1 MPANNAFFDYLNKG
15 KAGDTDVSARLGNIE
30 KALGITTGT
39 SPDPTLSSLLGS
51 AQAKTTE
58 GTKKK
63 SGGSYGF
70 KGALRRLTAL
80 GRYPVKEIK
89 ESENLITESAPDYAQ
104 YLAGQ
109 IGRGQKSPEEASD
122 LFSAFSAAYN
132 VPGGFKT
139 AEGLGSM
146 SMGQAPAGTV
156 ERYRPFQE
164 FAAKTLGIGLTA
176 EDVKSTEE
184 AARSLGKTTPE
195 EFSQF
200 LGQKMLS
207 SPEYIRKT
215 PLAFAANLPYGGK
228 YGVGYQT
235 PQGSFTGTYRF
246 KPPSTVDYS

>member
-15 KAGDTDVSARLGNIE
+15 KAGDSDVSARLGNIE
-30 KALGITTGT
+30 KALGITTDEAANPATSFFGT
-39 SPDPTLSSLLGS
+39 SQT
-51 AQAKTTE
+51 KTTE
-58 GTKKK
+58 GTEKK

-70 KGALRRLTAL
+70 RSALKQLKAL
-80 GRYPVKEIK
+80 GKYPVTEIK

-109 IGRGQKSPEEASD
+109 IGRGQKSPEEAAD

-156 ERYRPFQE
+156 ERYRPYQE
-164 FAAKTLGIGLTA
+164 FAAKALGLNLSE
-176 EDVKSTEE
+176 EDVKSTE
-184 AARSLGKTTPE
+184 AVARALNKTTPE
-195 EFSQF
+195 AFSQL

-235 PQGSFTGTYRF
+235 PEGTFTGTYRF

>member
-15 KAGDTDVSARLGNIE
+15 KADDTDVSARLGNIE
-30 KALGITTGT
+30 KALGIPTDAAANPATSFFGT
-39 SPDPTLSSLLGS
+39 S
-51 AQAKTTE
+51 QAKPTE
-58 GTKKK
+58 STEKK

-70 KGALRRLTAL
+70 RSALKQLKAL
-80 GRYPVKEIK
+80 GRYPVTEIK
-89 ESENLITESAPDYAQ
+89 ESEDLIKESAPDYAA

-109 IGRGQKSPEEASD
+109 IGRNAKSAAEAGD

-132 VPGGFKT
+132 IPGGFKT
-139 AEGLGSM
+139 ASELASMAPGLPSEA
-146 SMGQAPAGTV
+146 SVA
-156 ERYRPFQE
+156 RYRPYQQY
-164 FAAKTLGIGLTA
+164 AAKALGLNLSE
-176 EDVKSTEE
+176 EDVKSTE
-184 AARSLGKTTPE
+184 AVARALNKTTPE
-195 EFSQF
+195 AFSQL

-235 PQGSFTGTYRF
+235 PEGTFTGTYRF

>member
-1 MPANNAFFDYLNKG
+1 MAGTNFFEYLNKG
-15 KAGDTDVSARLGNIE
+15 NTPDSVDLSSRLGNIE
-30 KALGITTGT
+30 KALGISNDQNTPLTGT
-39 SPDPTLSSLLGS
+39 QS
-51 AQAKTTE
+51 KTTADQKQ
-58 GTKKK
+58 GT
-63 SGGSYGF
+63 SYGF
-70 KGALRRLTAL
+70 KSALKRLTEL
-80 GRYPVKEIK
+80 GKYPVQEIK
-89 ESENLITESAPDYAQ
+89 SSENLITESAPDYAQ

-109 IGRGQKSPEEASD
+109 IGRGQKSPEEAAD
-122 LFSAFSAAYN
+122 LFSSFSAAYN

-139 AEGLGSM
+139 ASELGSM
-146 SMGQAPAGTV
+146 SMGQAPTGTV

-164 FAAKTLGIGLTA
+164 FAAKALGIGLTA

-184 AARSLGKTTPE
+184 AARALGKTTPE

-235 PQGSFTGTYRF
+235 PEGSFTGTYRF
-246 KPPSTVDYS
+246 KPPSTVNYS